1 VKLRTRIISTILGAS
16 ALAGGFGVHAQS
28 QIASGVQQAEAG
40 GQVCEMI
47 YYPYPHIKKVCHTIP
62 PRNMM

>member
-16 ALAGGFGVHAQS
+16 ALAGGFGVLAQS
-28 QIASGVQQAEAG
+28 QTTSGSQPEAG